1 MMDCTFWIAKKFL
14 LSRKETGLISWNG
27 IISIIGISVG
37 VFALII
43 TVAVL
48 SGFETAVQDRIR
60 GFESDLK
67 LSSEEWGNVDLE
79 EVKNELNH
87 HPFIKGFTP
96 FIERKGLILS
106 GDDHRLV
113 RVKSVNFS
121 QIDNVYHL
129 NIDFDP
135 KTDFRENNLFIGAG
149 ITGRLNLS
157 KGDTIRLMN
166 PLGSHVYLGFTPITK
181 CIVAGIFKTD
191 IPDFDDNFALI
202 PYQLGSQVFNTNQ
215 MDGFD
220 VKLTARI
227 AEHEAVKE
235 LTRLL
240 HNQVQVSTWI
250 ESHQTLLAAMKME
263 KVGSTVVLCLIVLLA
278 SFNLMSTVVMLII
291 EKVKEI
297 GILRTLGISKTGI
310 RKIMAKIGF
319 IIGASGIF
327 SGLILGLGLVTLQNK
342 FELIKLPGT
351 VYFLD
356 ILPMEL
362 HLFDC
367 IIIVIISI
375 ILIGLSVIY
384 PGKFASELNPS
395 KAVYFEK

>member
-1 MMDCTFWIAKKFL
+1 MRDNTFWIAKKFL
-14 LSRKETGLISWNG
+14 LSRKKTGLISWNG
-27 IISIIGISVG
+27 VISIIGISVG

-48 SGFETAVQDRIR
+48 SGFETAIRDRIK
-60 GFESDLK
+60 GFEADLK
-67 LSSEEWGNVDLE
+67 LSSEEWKKIDLK

-87 HPFIKGFTP
+87 RPFIKGYTP
-96 FIERKGLILS
+96 YIERKGLILS

-113 RVKSVNFS
+113 NVKSVDFS

-129 NIDFDP
+129 NININPKIDFM
-135 KTDFRENNLFIGAG
+135 ENNLFIGAG
-149 ITGRLNLS
+149 IAGRLNLS
-157 KGDTIRLMN
+157 EGDTIRLMN

-181 CIVAGIFKTD
+181 CIVKGIFKTD

-202 PYQLGSQVFNTNQ
+202 PYQLGSQLFNTNQ

-220 VKLTARI
+220 VRLI
-227 AEHEAVKE
+227 AGITEQEAVME
-235 LTRLL
+235 LTQILPS
-240 HNQVQVSTWI
+240 QVQVSTWI
-250 ESHQTLLAAMKME
+250 ESHQSLLAAMKME
-263 KVGSTVVLCLIVLLA
+263 KVGSTVVLCLIVLVA
-278 SFNLMSTVVMLII
+278 SFNLMSTVVMLVI

-297 GILRTLGISKTGI
+297 GILRTLGFSRTGI

-327 SGLILGLGLVTLQNK
+327 SGLIFGLGLVMLQNK

-356 ILPMEL
+356 VLPMEL
-362 HLFDC
+362 HFLDC

-375 ILIGLSVIY
+375 ILIGIAVIY
-384 PGKFASELNPS
+384 PGRFASELNLS
-395 KAVYFEK
+395 KALYFEK